1 MFNFGRQHEGL
12 VHENLRFTGSGS
24 PGDPAHRAVADSI
37 HASLADEVA
46 WHLCGV
52 VLEPVEGQLSIL
64 ADLDE
69 VAVWITHVA
78 APFPAAIV

>member
-1 MFNFGRQHEGL
+1 MRTF
-12 VHENLRFTGSGS
+12 RFTGSGS